1 MDKMDGKLG
10 ACKLCVDGFMVLEFI
25 FQILRWVIKMY
36 DVDNFSVIEQID
48 SVITNSE
55 AHMILDSIVS
65 VGFGAWWNN
74 SLNSVSLSYIHV
86 CTYTTSSYA
95 VSTPYTLPETQFLNW

>member
-1 MDKMDGKLG
+1 MDGKLG
-10 ACKLCVDGFMVLEFI
+10 ACKLYVDGFMVLEFI

-36 DVDNFSVIEQID
+36 DVDNFSVIEMID

-65 VGFGAWWNN
+65 VGFGA
-74 SLNSVSLSYIHV
+74 
-86 CTYTTSSYA
+86 
-95 VSTPYTLPETQFLNW
+95 